1 MEAAVGFRCSSIGWR
16 PLITTKSSS
25 CFVGRGR
32 LRGRSGGM
40 NLTIS
45 IANTTTTTTT
55 TTTSTTTTCG
65 IAEPSG
71 EPAPLGQKTRYKDGW
86 LEKMFMGLFARKMD
100 KYSSAAAAAASSSS
114 SNRSNNIG
122 GLLDYDYDK
131 FVEVSK
137 KVMQGRSRKQ
147 QQQVVREVLLSM
159 LPPGAPAQFRKLFPP
174 SRWAEEF
181 NAALTVPFFHWL
193 VGPSEVVEVEVNGEK
208 QRSGV
213 HIKKCRY
220 LENSG
225 CVGMCVNMCKIPT
238 QDFFTN
244 EFGLPLT
251 MIPNFED
258 MSCEMVYG
266 QTPPP
271 LEEDPAMLQ
280 PCYTSMCSLAKP
292 HSSVCP
298 KLQ

>member
-1 MEAAVGFRCSSIGWR
+1 MVVLSFQAVLVQFPTVHHGYCLSQRRLSRSG
-16 PLITTKSSS
+16 TYSSS
-25 CFVGRGR
+25 
-32 LRGRSGGM
+32 GGS
-40 NLTIS
+40 NIR
-45 IANTTTTTTT
+45 
-55 TTTSTTTTCG
+55 CG
-65 IAEPSG
+65 IAEVSG
-71 EPAPLGQKTRYKDGW
+71 EPAPMGQKTKYKDG
-86 LEKMFMGLFARKMD
+86 LFEKAFMTLFARKME
-100 KYSSAAAAAASSSS
+100 KHAATAA
-114 SNRSNNIG
+114 NNSKEKERKNKG
-122 GLLDYDYDK
+122 WLEYDYES
-131 FVEVSK
+131 FVDVSK
-137 KVMQGRSRKQ
+137 RVMLGRSRLQ

-174 SRWAEEF
+174 TKWAAEF

-193 VGPSEVVEVEVNGEK
+193 VGPSEVVEVEIEGVK

-266 QTPPP
+266 QVPPP
-271 LEEDPAMLQ
+271 FEEDPVSKQ
-280 PCYTSMCSLAKP
+280 PCYADISTGSLANP
-292 HSSVCP
+292 SSTVCH
-298 KLQ
+298 KLQA

>member
-1 MEAAVGFRCSSIGWR
+1 MVVISFQAVHYPALNYCCLQRRRIGGN
-16 PLITTKSSS
+16 I
-25 CFVGRGR
+25 
-32 LRGRSGGM
+32 
-40 NLTIS
+40 IQ
-45 IANTTTTTTT
+45 
-55 TTTSTTTTCG
+55 CG

-71 EPAPLGQKTRYKDGW
+71 EPAPLGQKTKYNDG
-86 LEKMFMGLFARKMD
+86 LIEKAFMTLFARKME
-100 KYSSAAAAAASSSS
+100 KFSANSNKAAGAEV
-114 SNRSNNIG
+114 NKKK
-122 GLLDYDYDK
+122 GLFDYDYES
-131 FVEVSK
+131 FVDVSK
-137 KVMQGRSRKQ
+137 RVMQGRSRVQ
-147 QQQVVREVLLSM
+147 QQQAVREVLLSM

-174 SRWAEEF
+174 TKWAAEF

-193 VGPSEVVEVEVNGEK
+193 VGPSEVVEVELNGVK

-266 QTPPP
+266 QVPPP
-271 LEEDPAMLQ
+271 FEEDPVAKQ
-280 PCYTSMCSLAKP
+280 PCFADICSLANP
-292 HSSVCP
+292 SSSVCH
-298 KLQ
+298 KLQA